1 MSSLVA
7 TLAFFSCFSSIHGL
21 LVGTRPVVFTVYWL
35 VQGQKY
41 SWFTGWYKASTIHG
55 LLIGTRPVP
64 FMVTGWYKA
73 SSIHGL
79 LVGTRPVVFMVYW
92 LVQSQKYSRF
102 TGGYKVSTIHGLLVG
117 TRSVTSNKSVVSRKK
132 CHNSPVP
139 YPNFPSRTPAFPAM
153 SSINF
158 PTVIREG
165 KP

>member
-1 MSSLVA
+1 MQRLYSEFVVLSWFL
-7 TLAFFSCFSSIHGL
+7 
-21 LVGTRPVVFTVYWL
+21 RPVIFMVYRL
-35 VQGQKY
+35 VQGQKH

-55 LLIGTRPVP
+55 YWLVQGQYHS
-64 FMVTGWYKA
+64 W
-73 SSIHGL
+73 L
-79 LVGTRPVVFMVYW
+79 LVGTRPVVFTVYW